1 MLSVWG
7 ECGTLMHRGFA
18 NQERTSAVAFNCHFL
33 FFPAGFFF
41 PLKKER
47 SRRTVVSAI
56 ITRMGLNYNS
66 SIEVTINNNIAGFVL
81 IY

>member
-1 MLSVWG
+1 MSSVWG

-18 NQERTSAVAFNCHFL
+18 NQERTSVDAFNCHFL

-56 ITRMGLNYNS
+56 TQMGLNYNS
-66 SIEVTINNNIAGFVL
+66 SIEITINNNIADFVL